1 MSISS
6 QRQPS
11 RLTEDWDALVAR
23 EVARQNQIEA
33 VFDRADACERA
44 GQFQPALDWLDRA
57 GDLSGGLSSACRA
70 QRACLVRAVDAENR

>member
-23 EVARQNQIEA
+23 EVARQKQIEA

-44 GQFQPALDWLDRA
+44 GRFPLALEWLDRA
-57 GDLSGGLSSACRA
+57 AS
-70 QRACLVRAVDAENR
+70 